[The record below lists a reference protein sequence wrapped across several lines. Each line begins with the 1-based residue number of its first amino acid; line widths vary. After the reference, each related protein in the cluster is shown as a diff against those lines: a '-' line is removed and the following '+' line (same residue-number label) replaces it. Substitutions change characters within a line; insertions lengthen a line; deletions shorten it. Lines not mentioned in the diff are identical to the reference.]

1 MNARGGKMT
10 TEPIEMDYTICLNMT
25 PVAQA
30 ADFQTAMAI
39 KKLIQGSTVTVT
51 LPSGHLREIQ
61 ECEPDHRFGEKCPKC
76 GLQC

>member
-1 MNARGGKMT
+1 MEMT
-10 TEPIEMDYTICLNMT
+10 TETIEMDYTIRTRNMT

-39 KKLIQGSTVTVT
+39 KNVIHNSVVTIT
-51 LPSGHLREIQ
+51 MPSGHMREIN